1 MQRTMLYSCGDDT
14 SAVWRATLMKALCF
28 QPHNDDCAIAVGG
41 VLQKIAR
48 RGWEITYVYLT
59 DGRHGS
65 DAIPPDRLIE
75 VRRSEGEEE
84 RRLLGIGRFFEL
96 GVEDGTA
103 EKLSSVQRK
112 WVNEQLESIL
122 ADSKPDL
129 VLLPSRADMH
139 PDHRATHDLAAA
151 TVERT
156 QPRPLVAKYSVWLL
170 PDFHRK
176 QPDPADQVL
185 MVGVDREMPGKMEAI
200 RAHQSQVS
208 RGSFD
213 SMVQVLNAYLAYAFR
228 APAVIASR
236 YVEILGLFQPHLH
249 RRVAGE
255 LLRAVEPCADI
266 TTMLHGRTSQD
277 IRA

>member
-1 MQRTMLYSCGDDT
+1 
-14 SAVWRATLMKALCF
+14 MKVLCF

-41 VLQKIAR
+41 VVQKLLR
-48 RGWEITYVYLT
+48 HGWEITYVYLT
-59 DGRHGS
+59 DGRHGCE
-65 DAIPPDRLIE
+65 AIAPEKLVE
-75 VRRSEGEEE
+75 VRKKEAAEE

-103 EKLSSVQRK
+103 EKLNGVQRK

-122 ADSKPDL
+122 ADTKPDL
-129 VLLPSRADMH
+129 VLLPSKADMH
-139 PDHRATHDLAAA
+139 PDHRATHDLVLA
-151 TVERT
+151 VVDKV
-156 QPRPLVAKYSVWLL
+156 QSRPLVLKYFVWLV
-170 PDFHRK
+170 PDFYRK
-176 QPDPADQVL
+176 PADVADQVL
-185 MVGVDREMPGKMEAI
+185 MVGVDHEMPGKMAAI

-236 YVEILGLFQPHLH
+236 YIEVVGLYQPHLH
-249 RRVAGE
+249 RRVANE
-255 LLRAVEPCADI
+255 FMKAVEPCADI

>member
-1 MQRTMLYSCGDDT
+1 
-14 SAVWRATLMKALCF
+14 MKALCL

-41 VLQKIAR
+41 VLQKVVR
-48 RGWEITYVYLT
+48 QGWDLTYVYLT

-65 DAIPPDRLIE
+65 DSIPPEKLIE
-75 VRRSEGEEE
+75 VRRREAEEE

-103 EKLSSVQRK
+103 EKLSGVQRK
-112 WVNEQLESIL
+112 WVNEQIESIL
-122 ADSKPDL
+122 ADAKADLILCPSK
-129 VLLPSRADMH
+129 ADMH
-139 PDHRATHDLAAA
+139 PDHRVTHDVVLAA
-151 TVERT
+151 VENV
-156 QPRPLVAKYSVWLL
+156 QPRPLIVKYSVWLF
-170 PDFHRK
+170 PDFYRK
-176 QPDPADQVL
+176 SPDVAEQVV
-185 MVGVDREMPGKMEAI
+185 MVGVDREMPGKMAAV

-228 APAVIASR
+228 APAVIGSR
-236 YVEILGLFQPHLH
+236 YVEVVGLYQPHVH

-255 LLRAVEPCADI
+255 FLKAVEPYSDI
-266 TTMLHGRTSQD
+266 TTVLHGRTSQD

>member
-1 MQRTMLYSCGDDT
+1 
-14 SAVWRATLMKALCF
+14 MKAVCF

-41 VLQKIAR
+41 VLQKMAR
-48 RGWEITYVYLT
+48 HGWEITYVYLT

-65 DAIPPDRLIE
+65 DAVPPEKLIE
-75 VRRSEGEEE
+75 VRRREAEEE

-112 WVNEQLESIL
+112 WVNEQVESIL
-122 ADSKPDL
+122 ADNKADL
-129 VLLPSRADMH
+129 ILLPSRTDMH
-139 PDHRATHDLAAA
+139 PDHRATHDLVLAA
-151 TVERT
+151 VEKV
-156 QPRPLVAKYSVWLL
+156 QPRPLVVKYFVWLF
-170 PDFHRK
+170 PDFYRK
-176 QPDPADQVL
+176 ASDVADQVL
-185 MVGVDREMPGKMEAI
+185 MVGVDREMPGKMAAM

-208 RGSFD
+208 RGSLD
-213 SMVQVLNAYLAYAFR
+213 SMAQVLNAYLAYAFR
-228 APAVIASR
+228 APAVLGSR
-236 YVEILGLFQPHLH
+236 YVEVVGLYQPHLH

>member
-1 MQRTMLYSCGDDT
+1 
-14 SAVWRATLMKALCF
+14 MKAVCF

-41 VLQKIAR
+41 VLQKMAR
-48 RGWEITYVYLT
+48 HGWEITYVYLT

-65 DAIPPDRLIE
+65 DAVPPEKLVEI
-75 VRRSEGEEE
+75 RRREAEEE
-84 RRLLGIGRFFEL
+84 RCLLGIGRFFEL

-122 ADSKPDL
+122 ADSRADL
-129 VLLPSRADMH
+129 VLLPSRTDMH
-139 PDHRATHDLAAA
+139 PDHRATHDVVLAA
-151 TVERT
+151 VEKV
-156 QPRPLVAKYSVWLL
+156 QPRPLIVKYFVWLF
-170 PDFHRK
+170 PDFYRK
-176 QPDPADQVL
+176 ASDVADQVL
-185 MVGVDREMPGKMEAI
+185 MVGVDREMPGKMAAV

-208 RGSFD
+208 HGSFD
-213 SMVQVLNAYLAYAFR
+213 SMTQVLNAYLAYAFR
-228 APAVIASR
+228 APAIIGSR
-236 YVEILGLFQPHLH
+236 YVEVIGLYQPHLH

>member
-1 MQRTMLYSCGDDT
+1 
-14 SAVWRATLMKALCF
+14 MKVLCL
-28 QPHNDDCAIAVGG
+28 QPHNDDCAIALGG
-41 VLQKIAR
+41 VLQKLVR
-48 RGWEITYVYLT
+48 QGCEITYVYVT

-65 DAIPPDRLIE
+65 DVVPPERLIE
-75 VRRSEGEEE
+75 VRRKEAEEE

-96 GVEDGTA
+96 GVEDGTVDR
-103 EKLSSVQRK
+103 LSSVQRK

-122 ADSKPDL
+122 ADARPDA

-139 PDHRATHDLAAA
+139 PDHRATHDLVLAVLEKA
-151 TVERT
+151 
-156 QPRPLVAKYSVWLL
+156 QPRPLAVKYFVWLL
-170 PDFHRK
+170 PDFYQK
-176 QPDPADQVL
+176 LPDAADQVV
-185 MVGVDREMPGKMEAI
+185 MVGVDREMPGKMAAI

-213 SMVQVLNAYLAYAFR
+213 SMIQVLDAYLAYAFR
-228 APAVIASR
+228 GPAVIASR
-236 YVEILGLFQPHLH
+236 YVEVVGLYQPHLH

-255 LLRAVEPCADI
+255 LLKAVEPCADI

>member
-1 MQRTMLYSCGDDT
+1 
-14 SAVWRATLMKALCF
+14 MKALCF

-41 VLQKIAR
+41 VLQKMAR
-48 RGWEITYVYLT
+48 HGWEITYVYLT

-65 DAIPPDRLIE
+65 DAISPEKLIE
-75 VRRSEGEEE
+75 VRRREAEEE

-103 EKLSSVQRK
+103 ERLSTVQRK
-112 WVNEQLESIL
+112 WVNEQVESIL
-122 ADSKPDL
+122 ADAKADL
-129 VLLPSRADMH
+129 VLCPSRADMH
-139 PDHRATHDLAAA
+139 PDHRATHDIVLA
-151 TVERT
+151 VVDKL
-156 QPRPLVAKYSVWLL
+156 QPRPLIVKYFVWLF
-170 PDFHRK
+170 PDFYRK
-176 QPDPADQVL
+176 ASDVADQVM
-185 MVGVDREMPGKMEAI
+185 MVGVDHEMPVKMAAV

-213 SMVQVLNAYLAYAFR
+213 SMAQVLNAYLAYAFR
-228 APAVIASR
+228 APAVIGSR
-236 YVEILGLFQPHLH
+236 YVEVVGLYQPHLH

-255 LLRAVEPCADI
+255 FLRAVEPCADI

>member
-1 MQRTMLYSCGDDT
+1 
-14 SAVWRATLMKALCF
+14 MKVLCF

-41 VLQKIAR
+41 AMQKMAS
-48 RGWEITYVYLT
+48 RGWDLTYVYLT

-65 DAIPPDRLIE
+65 DAVSPEELID
-75 VRRSEGEEE
+75 VRRREAEQE
-84 RRLLGIGRFFEL
+84 RGLVGIKRFFEL
-96 GVEDGTA
+96 GVEDGTV

-112 WVNEQLESIL
+112 WVNEQVESIL

-139 PDHRATHDLAAA
+139 PDHRGTHDLVMAVA
-151 TVERT
+151 ERV
-156 QPRPLVAKYSVWLL
+156 QPRPLVAKYSVWLF
-170 PDFHRK
+170 PDFYRK
-176 QPDPADQVL
+176 LPDPADQVL
-185 MVGVDREMPGKMEAI
+185 MVGVDREMPGKMAAI

-228 APAVIASR
+228 APVVIGSR
-236 YVEILGLFQPHLH
+236 YVEVVGLYHPHLH

-255 LLRAVEPCADI
+255 LLRVLEPCADI
-266 TTMLHGRTSQD
+266 TAVLHGRTSQD